1 MNDIEVVHVLVL
13 TIEWPYYVHG
23 TNTVTVILVFTAV
36 ITENLT
42 LNHGLFNA
50 EVTTTNCIT

>member
-1 MNDIEVVHVLVL
+1 
-13 TIEWPYYVHG
+13 VHG